1 MVRSVALALV
11 LATTSCTHAQ
21 APKAKLAGEI
31 MALAGVAGLIA
42 AGLIAKT
49 TSLDPSELAF
59 GSSAVSIVGLGT
71 FAAGDLTG
79 DPDGPSP
86 ATRHRWAKTWMERA
100 KAAAIAGNCER
111 VQSIA
116 PRVQRLDRERFELEF
131 IRDPEISKC
140 LMPGD

>member
-11 LATTSCTHAQ
+11 LATASCTHAQ
-21 APKAKLAGEI
+21 APKARLAGEI
-31 MALAGVAGLIA
+31 MALVGVAGLIA
-42 AGLIAKT
+42 AGVIAKT
-49 TSLDPSELAF
+49 TSLEPSELAL
-59 GSSAVSIVGLGT
+59 GSGLVSIVGIGT

-79 DPDGPSP
+79 GDDGPS
-86 ATRHRWAKTWMERA
+86 AVTRHRWAKTWMERA

-116 PRVQRLDRERFELEF
+116 PRVRRLDPDRFELEF
-131 IRDPEISKC
+131 IRDPEIAKC

>member
-11 LATTSCTHAQ
+11 VVTASCTHAQ
-21 APKAKLAGEI
+21 APKARLAGEI
-31 MALAGVAGLIA
+31 MALVGVAGLIA
-42 AGLIAKT
+42 AGVIAKT
-49 TSLDPSELAF
+49 TDADPSELSL
-59 GSSAVSIVGLGT
+59 GSGLVSIVGIAT

-79 DPDGPSP
+79 GPDGPNP

-116 PRVQRLDRERFELEF
+116 PRIRRLDPDRFELELM
-131 IRDPEISKC
+131 RDPDILKC
-140 LMPGD
+140 LTPGD